1 MDFTRQYTRTN
12 LAPGRFISF
21 RIGGK
26 SFSGLPLVSLGTGGC
41 GLQADPS
48 LLERVGKFRL
58 VDEVRFAGLDLPDQP
73 LCAKVVW
80 VAGDDPACVGLEFT
94 NLAPEYGGV
103 LERLVLAIREGG
115 RKGS

>member
-1 MDFTRQYTRTN
+1 
-12 LAPGRFISF
+12 
-21 RIGGK
+21 
-26 SFSGLPLVSLGTGGC
+26 
-41 GLQADPS
+41 
-48 LLERVGKFRL
+48 
-58 VDEVRFAGLDLPDQP
+58 
-73 LCAKVVW
+73 